1 MPAALVP
8 APPRLLAVL
17 LALASLLKLHAAPE
31 AFEIGPANTAQLPRG
46 KEADGIIGDFV
57 LRNDRVEAV
66 ISGGSP
72 HRRANM
78 STFYGTNGVT
88 PGCLFDLTAHGA
100 NNDQLVIFTPLT
112 QQGPVSHVRIVSDG
126 KDGTA
131 EVETVIS
138 AALNEGLFKR
148 HQWQLRDGE
157 PGILVISTLRN
168 EGTSPRKGMLDDR
181 WTRFASNGVAGDIR
195 WADAE
200 DPADKAGY
208 AWAWLPGGAAVKPGQ
223 EVELAP
229 GQSLEIRRF
238 LAVGR
243 SPAEAAGHVASRLG
257 TTGLVRGTVKDAA
270 GQPVGTAKILVPWGD
285 GKVPAYPDAE
295 GRFEFRLPPGEHSLE
310 VTDIGRPSVSQRI
323 TVKPDEA
330 EELVATLEA
339 ASAIAFDIRNEAG
352 ATMPCKAQFIGING
366 TPAPNLGPR
375 LRAHGC
381 ADQWHSAT
389 GAFRVQVP
397 PGGYRVVVT
406 RGPEFSHLAREVTVP
421 VGQTVN
427 LSGEL
432 KRLVDTR
439 GWVSADYHNHSTE
452 SGDNTCGTADRL
464 INLAAEHIE
473 FAPTTEHNRLFD
485 WRPLIN
491 RLGLGNELQTV
502 PGMEL
507 TGSGAHMNSFPFTPV
522 PFTQDNGAPVWN
534 ADPRIT
540 ALTLRRWQG
549 EDPHRWVQ
557 INHPDMVQNFLDRD
571 GDGQPDGGFIG
582 LGGMIDAVETQNFLG
597 GDLLAGAPFRI
608 VRGAG
613 GREEV
618 RFLREFIWLQLLN
631 RGARFWGTAVAD
643 AHSVHGNGVG
653 GWRVYSPSATD
664 EPGRID
670 WRENARNARA
680 GRMILTTGPFLQVT
694 LEDGTIAG
702 GATRLPGRFNVHVRV
717 QCTDWLDVDRVQF
730 LVNGRPRPDLNFTR
744 AVQPQMFGNAVV
756 KFDQTVPVQLSED
769 AHLIVVAIGENSD
782 LSTGFGSS
790 DQANLRPQAYN
801 NPIFVDVDGNGFVP
815 NGDTLDFPLPHGGM
829 TVAQAKALLER
840 GGR

>member
-1 MPAALVP
+1 MSAVHPPAL
-8 APPRLLAVL
+8 RHLLAGL
-17 LALASLLKLHAAPE
+17 LALAGTLHLTAAPE

-57 LRNDRVEAV
+57 LRNDRTEAV

-88 PGCLFDLTAHGA
+88 PGCLFDLTLRGAH
-100 NNDQLVIFTPLT
+100 NDQLVIFTPLM

-131 EVETVIS
+131 EIETVVS
-138 AALNEGLFKR
+138 AASNEGLFKR

-157 PGILVISTLRN
+157 PGVLVISTLRN
-168 EGTSPRKGMLDDR
+168 EGAAPRKGTLDDR

-200 DPADKAGY
+200 DPSDKAGY
-208 AWAWLPGGAAVKPGQ
+208 AWAWLPGGAAVKPAQ
-223 EVELAP
+223 EVGIAP
-229 GQSLEIRRF
+229 GQVLEIRRF

-243 SPAEAAGHVASRLG
+243 SPAEAAGHVAARLG
-257 TTGLVRGTVKDAA
+257 PTGLVRGTVKDAA
-270 GQPVGTAKILVPWGD
+270 GQPVITAKILVTWGES
-285 GKVPAYPDAE
+285 KVPAYPDAE
-295 GRFEFRLPPGEHSLE
+295 GRFEFLLPPGEHSLE
-310 VTDIGRPSVSQRI
+310 VTDIGRPSVTQQV
-323 TVKPDEA
+323 TVKPDGA
-330 EELVATLEA
+330 EELVVMLEA

-352 ATMPCKAQFIGING
+352 ASSPCKAQFIGING
-366 TPAPNLGPR
+366 TPSPNLGPK

-381 ADQWHSAT
+381 VDQWHSAT

-397 PGGYRVVVT
+397 PGSYRVVVT
-406 RGPEFSHLAREVTVP
+406 RGPEFSHLSREVTVP
-421 VGQTVN
+421 AGQTVN
-427 LSGEL
+427 FAGEL
-432 KRLVDTR
+432 KRPVDTR

-464 INLAAEHIE
+464 INLAAEHLE

-485 WRPLIN
+485 WRPLIS
-491 RLGLGNELQTV
+491 RLGLSNELQTV

-571 GDGQPDGGFIG
+571 GDGLPDGGFIG

-597 GDLLAGAPFRI
+597 GDLLAGVPFRI
-608 VRGAG
+608 VRGTG

-618 RFLREFIWLQLLN
+618 RFVREFIWLQLLN
-631 RGARFWGTAVAD
+631 RGARFWAQAVAD

-653 GWRVYSPSATD
+653 GWRVYLPSSTD

-670 WRENARNARA
+670 WQENARNARA

-702 GATRLPGRFNVHVRV
+702 GMTRLPGRFNVHVRV

-744 AVQPQMFGNAVV
+744 ASHPQMFSDSVV

-769 AHLIVVAIGENSD
+769 AHLIVVARGEKSD

-790 DQANLRPQAYN
+790 DQAQLRPQAYN

-815 NGDTLDFPLPHGGM
+815 NGDTLDFPLPHGGVS
-829 TVAQAKALLER
+829 VAQAKALLER
-840 GGR
+840 AGR